1 MNTRIKTSLLGG
13 AALIALCSFSMIA
26 AAKFSKAGGATAG
39 FHATGPGGLGID
51 GSTSDVEVADDGS
64 TVTITVQLGSLKT
77 GMDIR
82 DKHTKEDLEADK
94 FGTAQLKV
102 PRASIKASG
111 EGDAKGTFVIHGQSK
126 ETTFHYKTDGSNAK
140 GTAKINVKDFGVKPR
155 SYLGVSIK
163 DEVEVFANIPFK
175 DG

>member
-1 MNTRIKTSLLGG
+1 MNTRTKTTILGG
-13 AALIALCSFSMIA
+13 AALLALCSFSMLA
-26 AAKFSKAGGATAG
+26 AAKYSKAGGATAG

-51 GSTSDVEVADDGS
+51 GKTSDVDVSDDGT
-64 TVTITVQLGSLKT
+64 TVTVTVKLGAINT

-82 DKHTKEDLEADK
+82 DKHTKEDLEVDK

-102 PRASIKASG
+102 PRASIPASG
-111 EGDAKGTFVIHGQSK
+111 EGDVKGTFVIHGQSK
-126 ETTFHYKTDGSNAK
+126 DTTFHYKTDGSNAK

-163 DEVEVFANIPFK
+163 DEVEIFANIPFK